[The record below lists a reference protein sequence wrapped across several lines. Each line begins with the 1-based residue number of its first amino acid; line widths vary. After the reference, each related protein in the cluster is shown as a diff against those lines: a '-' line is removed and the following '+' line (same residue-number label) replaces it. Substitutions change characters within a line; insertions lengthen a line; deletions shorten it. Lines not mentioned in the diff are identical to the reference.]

1 MEEGIYQMVKG
12 RVVTAVHSHA
22 MLPLLLIIIK
32 IIYINFN
39 FDNRYK
45 QIILLLIIVCG
56 YKKKVN

>member
-1 MEEGIYQMVKG
+1 
-12 RVVTAVHSHA
+12 VHSHA